1 MKKQFCKI
9 LLAVSFLFL
18 VPALCMSQNLK
29 GIWKLVQSEGSSQ
42 VVRYKVLDKDGN
54 YFNVDAYIK
63 DAVDVSSGSRSSD
76 DVFCPYKITRS
87 GEYSIIAKG
96 LYCEKLR
103 NEHGRSAN
111 AIVPI
116 SYRIDGKKMTLL
128 FRLGNNVYRE
138 VYQKVSKLGT
148 GDFLPCLPLGLPEFF
163 RKIDCLQLP
172 AIKGF
177 PHHLHALCQKAF
189 PLSPLSGR
197 LLQFHDFLHLPI
209 GFAGN
214 HTLSIAF
221 QILAVHRAFHSLLF
235 TTSSFIIA
243 SARKMRHALYAE
255 PSIPRNIP
263 KEVRHSRSAS
273 PTWPSDLPQ

>member
-116 SYRIDGKKMTLL
+116 SYRIGHYKI
-128 FRLGNNVYRE
+128 FCVNGN
-138 VYQKVSKLGT
+138 T
-148 GDFLPCLPLGLPEFF
+148 GFKFESRIFYFIHLQNEENYE
-163 RKIDCLQLP
+163 RKE
-172 AIKGF
+172 
-177 PHHLHALCQKAF
+177 
-189 PLSPLSGR
+189 
-197 LLQFHDFLHLPI
+197 
-209 GFAGN
+209 
-214 HTLSIAF
+214 
-221 QILAVHRAFHSLLF
+221 
-235 TTSSFIIA
+235 SS
-243 SARKMRHALYAE
+243 SAR
-255 PSIPRNIP
+255 
-263 KEVRHSRSAS
+263 
-273 PTWPSDLPQ
+273 

>member
-42 VVRYKVLDKDGN
+42 VVRYKVLD
-54 YFNVDAYIK
+54 IK
-63 DAVDVSSGSRSSD
+63 DAGDVSSGSRSSD

-138 VYQKVSKLGT
+138 VYQKVSKLG
-148 GDFLPCLPLGLPEFF
+148 
-163 RKIDCLQLP
+163 K
-172 AIKGF
+172 
-177 PHHLHALCQKAF
+177 
-189 PLSPLSGR
+189 
-197 LLQFHDFLHLPI
+197 
-209 GFAGN
+209 
-214 HTLSIAF
+214 
-221 QILAVHRAFHSLLF
+221 
-235 TTSSFIIA
+235 
-243 SARKMRHALYAE
+243 
-255 PSIPRNIP
+255 
-263 KEVRHSRSAS
+263 
-273 PTWPSDLPQ
+273 

>member
-1 MKKQFCKI
+1 MICRYFWYAKQQAYTETVTEI
-9 LLAVSFLFL
+9 
-18 VPALCMSQNLK
+18 P
-29 GIWKLVQSEGSSQ
+29 Q

-138 VYQKVSKLGT
+138 VYQKVSKLGKWVR
-148 GDFLPCLPLGLPEFF
+148 FC
-163 RKIDCLQLP
+163 RRRYSSISVSC
-172 AIKGF
+172 
-177 PHHLHALCQKAF
+177 
-189 PLSPLSGR
+189 SGWNQR
-197 LLQFHDFLHLPI
+197 I
-209 GFAGN
+209 
-214 HTLSIAF
+214 SS
-221 QILAVHRAFHSLLF
+221 SLLNHV
-235 TTSSFIIA
+235 ICL
-243 SARKMRHALYAE
+243 RE
-255 PSIPRNIP
+255 
-263 KEVRHSRSAS
+263 
-273 PTWPSDLPQ
+273 